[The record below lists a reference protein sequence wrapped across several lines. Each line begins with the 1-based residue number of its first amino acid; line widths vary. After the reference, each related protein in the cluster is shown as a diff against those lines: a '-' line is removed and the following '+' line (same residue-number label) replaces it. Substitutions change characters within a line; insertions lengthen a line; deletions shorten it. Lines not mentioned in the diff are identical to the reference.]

1 MAFAVFILTM
11 DDTEGTVMETVATT
25 PAPKGGLATTGFILS
40 LCGVIVGWCPLSWWL
55 GMLLGLLGVI
65 FGGCGWRHGLGKAG
79 VILGVVA
86 LVFSFLFGIVPLCTG
101 FRDLIDN
108 DILRAMMSG
117 LDE

>member
-1 MAFAVFILTM
+1 MAFAVFIFTM

-25 PAPKGGLATTGFILS
+25 PAPKGGLATAGFILS

-86 LVFSFLFGIVPLCTG
+86 LVFSSFGIVLLYANVMT
-101 FRDLIDN
+101 F
-108 DILRAMMSG
+108 
-117 LDE
+117 